1 MTKLITTLNSIVV
14 LILVAYLLTVPP
26 SELIVDEVNY
36 RSPMPSASGSAA
48 IPETIDG
55 IATWYD
61 ATKNYA
67 WFTKKPRPN
76 AEKYHQEGAPYPF
89 YVAAGPELRALKPF
103 KWGDK
108 PYRISIYSYKTKKE
122 IIGWVVDEC
131 MCRRLV
137 DLSPSAFVALGIPL
151 GVGIQKV
158 RVTILP

>member
-14 LILVAYLLTVPP
+14 LVLVAYLLTVPP

-67 WFTKKPRPN
+67 WFTESPRPN

-131 MCRRLV
+131 VCKRLV
-137 DLSPSAFVALGIPL
+137 DLSPAAFSALGVPL
-151 GVGIQKV
+151 GRGIQKV
-158 RVTILP
+158 KVTILP

>member
-1 MTKLITTLNSIVV
+1 MIKLMTWGNSVV
-14 LILVAYLLTVPP
+14 SLVLVVYLLTTPRLA
-26 SELIVDEVNY
+26 STIADTNY
-36 RSPMPSASGSAA
+36 RSPMPSASGSATT
-48 IPETIDG
+48 PETIDG

-103 KWGDK
+103 KWGDR
-108 PYRISIYSYKTKKE
+108 PYRISIYSYRTKKE

-137 DLSPSAFVALGIPL
+137 DLSPAAFVALGIPL

-158 RVTILP
+158 KVTILP

>member
-14 LILVAYLLTVPP
+14 LVLVAYLLTVTP
-26 SELIVDEVNY
+26 SELIVNEVNY

-67 WFTKKPRPN
+67 WFTKKPRAN
-76 AEKYHQEGAPYPF
+76 ADKYHQEGAPYPF

-103 KWGDK
+103 KWGDR
-108 PYRISIYSYKTKKE
+108 PYRISIYNYKTKKE

-137 DLSPSAFVALGIPL
+137 DLSPAAFVALGVPL

-158 RVTILP
+158 KVTILP

>member
-14 LILVAYLLTVPP
+14 LVLVAYLLTVPQSKP
-26 SELIVDEVNY
+26 IVDEVNY

-48 IPETIDG
+48 IPLTIDG

-67 WFTKKPRPN
+67 WYTKDPRPN
-76 AEKYHQEGAPYPF
+76 AKKYHQEGAPYPF
-89 YVAAGPELRALKPF
+89 YVAAGAELRALKPV

-108 PYRISIYSYKTKKE
+108 PYRVSIYNYKTKKE
-122 IIGWVVDEC
+122 IIGWVVDVC

-137 DLSPSAFVALGIPL
+137 DLSPAAFSALGVPL
-151 GVGIQKV
+151 GTGIQKV
-158 RVTILP
+158 KVTILP

>member
-14 LILVAYLLTVPP
+14 LVLVAYLLTVPP

-67 WFTKKPRPN
+67 WFTKSPRPN

-137 DLSPSAFVALGIPL
+137 DLSPAAFSALGIPL

-158 RVTILP
+158 KVTILP